1 MIYANDAWVQ
11 LPVKDLYDSQ
21 MMLASV
27 EAAKD
32 MYDKRAKAMDD
43 FYKNYGDFQSPFSKD
58 MEEYANM
65 INRPAD
71 IINKLYENGIDP
83 LRSAEGAAVVQQAIR
98 QFSIPTYNQMKANAA
113 LGYEYLKSISSL
125 EEAGKF
131 NLDREVWELKRRGII
146 PQDAQINDKNQLLGY
161 FSSVGDKGYNQWG
174 KLAGT
179 PNISAHDVFAPLV
192 DDLKPHDLSNDEA
205 LKEFGLNEI
214 PGYYWT
220 DAITPSDIRNT
231 LAVNIPGISNTADY
245 QYLLHTVGGDYNK
258 LLDYATNSVREY
270 IRNPKKTAD
279 EGYWREWQFKK
290 DMQKIYATAAAKNSG
305 NKNPDDEEKPK
316 NYYKDLKYRLQ
327 LGVTN
332 LLRGTT
338 AGNAFKIADPKYFDE
353 QDWGALV
360 PGAQQEIANNIYSSS
375 LDRYDVTTSNFT
387 KSYFDQNGEL
397 VFGRPQTVNYSI
409 KATSTD
415 DQFEDLRKA
424 NKKMLDRLTIT
435 TSPSALA
442 STLNREV
449 SDKDKNMIYIS
460 NDYDILSSLYTTD
473 EVASNLYGVDV
484 HKDDL
489 QKFETN
495 GESVRGTLQ
504 NDIENNGSHV
514 YMKGRG
520 KQVSGYDKNGI
531 FAMWELVDIYK
542 KTATSGA
549 NDKGEFT
556 KQNNIGTLL
565 LKLPAQSYENKAVN
579 SNPASSA
586 NLFIDPLSHGYSSLN
601 WNFNAGKSLGSTGS
615 EVKNTPIYPILYP

>member
-1 MIYANDAWVQ
+1 MVYANDAWVQ

-146 PQDAQINDKNQLLGY
+146 PPDAQINDKNQLLGY

-245 QYLLHTVGGDYNK
+245 QYLLHTVGGDYGR

-279 EGYWREWQFKK
+279 EGYWRNKEWEHDRQMENLRFINNKRLREEKGDSSGKTPKEATSYGQTLLMRGISNWSGSSDPGVHGLEIAEDFGKRVANAYTNPMEFNNAFLNFYSMEDAETSSSWRVRFSEDSSRTDDAAVGGVRYIPTQDNNKLYTLNEMTSATLNYPTGQVQRGKK
-290 DMQKIYATAAAKNSG
+290 NISNKASMVPTGKIYTAPMRDGTYSQFVEVAVG
-305 NKNPDDEEKPK
+305 DDKGSQIY
-316 NYYKDLKYRLQ
+316 YYK
-327 LGVTN
+327 
-332 LLRGTT
+332 
-338 AGNAFKIADPKYFDE
+338 IAETEPSPVNTDM
-353 QDWGALV
+353 
-360 PGAQQEIANNIYSSS
+360 
-375 LDRYDVTTSNFT
+375 
-387 KSYFDQNGEL
+387 SY
-397 VFGRPQTVNYSI
+397 RPQWQTQQGGDRTFAPMGYSI
-409 KATSTD
+409 VPSRRTRNSWSMMDAALNKATGLATG
-415 DQFEDLRKA
+415 EIKA
-424 NKKMLDRLTIT
+424 GQGYYLD
-435 TSPSALA
+435 
-442 STLNREV
+442 E
-449 SDKDKNMIYIS
+449 
-460 NDYDILSSLYTTD
+460 
-473 EVASNLYGVDV
+473 
-484 HKDDL
+484 
-489 QKFETN
+489 
-495 GESVRGTLQ
+495 
-504 NDIENNGSHV
+504 
-514 YMKGRG
+514 
-520 KQVSGYDKNGI
+520 
-531 FAMWELVDIYK
+531 
-542 KTATSGA
+542 
-549 NDKGEFT
+549 
-556 KQNNIGTLL
+556 
-565 LKLPAQSYENKAVN
+565 
-579 SNPASSA
+579 
-586 NLFIDPLSHGYSSLN
+586 
-601 WNFNAGKSLGSTGS
+601 
-615 EVKNTPIYPILYP
+615 